1 AAGVGG
7 REGGGGGERVAG
19 MPAGHFTFTG
29 YGEYRLTRHGAE
41 PELRPVPGT
50 GLGILR
56 HDGADSFAVTP
67 PGGHLGARTARL
79 LVLAKSSTRSSV
91 YRDSYLDYVA
101 VRKFG
106 ADGKASG
113 EYRFLGLYTQAAY
126 TESITRIPVLRHKL
140 DRVLEAAGLPADS
153 HDGKALIE
161 ILEGFPR
168 EELFEISEEQLTPI
182 ALGVLR
188 LGERKQVRLFL
199 RPDAYGRYVSCLI

>member
-1 AAGVGG
+1 VGG
-7 REGGGGGERVAG
+7 RKGVEQGGL
-19 MPAGHFTFTG
+19 PAGWRPG
-29 YGEYRLTRHGAE
+29 PSPSLASRESRLTRHGAE

-79 LVLAKSSTRSSV
+79 LVLAKSSTRSTV
-91 YRDSYLDYVA
+91 YRPSYLDYVA

-126 TESITRIPVLRHKL
+126 TESITRIPVLRRKL

-168 EELFEISEEQLTPI
+168 E
-182 ALGVLR
+182 
-188 LGERKQVRLFL
+188 
-199 RPDAYGRYVSCLI
+199 